1 MTIIASIDGTASP
14 RLVYLHSDTVGA
26 SIHPLEIYQ
35 EIRALRRTDESLRK
49 FDLFMTMEGNIS
61 KGGGKFTERYAI
73 LKNTRIV
80 PYDTSHVL
88 IITGTLITD
97 DGFEGIFAFDKAPL
111 SPTTAVDIAYIP
123 PQVEVIEVNTGSG
136 VTPQDISDIADAS
149 AVEVWASTEALTI
162 LSDLAFVKDIEGGK
176 WEIVGSEMVFYK
188 ADNTTEV
195 ARFSLDDP
203 NTPTSRTRV

>member
-1 MTIIASIDGTASP
+1 MTIIASIDGTVSP
-14 RLVYLHSDTVGA
+14 RLIYLHSDTVGT

-35 EIRALRRTDESLRK
+35 EMRALRRTDESLRK

-111 SPTTAVDIAYIP
+111 SPTTSVDIAYIP
-123 PQVEVIEVNTGSG
+123 PQVEVIEVATGGALTAEENAWLRKLHEASYNRRLHNPIANTITIYEDDKTTPKHVFDTNSDLSDI
-136 VTPQDISDIADAS
+136 TPQ
-149 AVEVWASTEALTI
+149 
-162 LSDLAFVKDIEGGK
+162 
-176 WEIVGSEMVFYK
+176 
-188 ADNTTEV
+188 
-195 ARFSLDDP
+195 
-203 NTPTSRTRV
+203 